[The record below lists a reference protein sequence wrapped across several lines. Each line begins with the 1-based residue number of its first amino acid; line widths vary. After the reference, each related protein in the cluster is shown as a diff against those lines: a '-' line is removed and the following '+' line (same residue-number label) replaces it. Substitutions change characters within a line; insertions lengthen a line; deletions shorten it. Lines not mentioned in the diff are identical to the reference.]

1 MIPSAPQFLPSGA
14 GGFYE
19 ETNDYQSMNPR
30 QQEIPRTFSPGNTA
44 ERRQIAIRLHDGS
57 RIVIRAEGQETVIP
71 FLGMAQ
77 LLCVKEDA
85 VTDESADVEL
95 IKPDRMPEKRYTQRS
110 TSLTDIAYA
119 KDWNQVLIAGWK
131 REPRTPVYYRNYVWQ
146 ATLIFACLNSILH
159 GGKALLVH
167 CATLETDRGAVL
179 LFGESGMGKS
189 TASTRWRAY
198 GGKCVSDDMALLDF
212 SGEETV
218 YVRRMPTWSV
228 CREGRNEWNYPSRE
242 EIPLAGVLAL
252 GRSKSGHDEIVPISR
267 AQYFAQCYRSMFY
280 WFVFA
285 AAALPD
291 VMKERLAS
299 RVRMYTEIIT
309 GKFPPRALL
318 SALEGNITEIIKEQT

>member
-1 MIPSAPQFLPSGA
+1 
-14 GGFYE
+14 
-19 ETNDYQSMNPR
+19 MNPR

-44 ERRQIAIRLHDGS
+44 ERRQIAICLHDGS

-110 TSLTDIAYA
+110 TSLTEIAYA

-189 TASTRWRAY
+189 TASARWRAS

-212 SGEETV
+212 SGKDGV
-218 YVRRMPTWSV
+218 FVRRMPTWSV
-228 CREGRNEWNYPSRE
+228 CREGRNEWNYPSGE

-252 GRSKSGHDEIVPISR
+252 GRSESGHDEIVPIQD
-267 AQYFAQCYRSMFY
+267 AQFFAQCYRSMFY
-280 WFVFA
+280 WFISA
-285 AAALPD
+285 ANALPGG
-291 VMKERLAS
+291 MKERLTKIL
-299 RVRMYTEIIT
+299 RTQTEIIT
-309 GKFPPRALL
+309 GMFPPRALL
-318 SALEGNITEIIKEQT
+318 TALDGNLTDFLREML